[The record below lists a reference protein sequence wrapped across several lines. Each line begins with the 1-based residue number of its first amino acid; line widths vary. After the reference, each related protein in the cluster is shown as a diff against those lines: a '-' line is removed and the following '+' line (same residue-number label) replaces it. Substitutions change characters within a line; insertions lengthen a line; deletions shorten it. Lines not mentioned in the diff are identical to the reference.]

1 MTGKE
6 RMLIAMCGG
15 KPDHVPVCPDISN
28 MIPCR
33 LTGKTFEQIYL
44 YNNPPLG
51 RAYLEAVKHYG
62 FDGWYQ
68 YWQPKVT
75 WKSRHGVTTTFSNE
89 IHPLP
94 EGRYEQVAWC
104 KTSLGTFSEKYV
116 YYPADPPTQAERY
129 IKNIEKDLPAFLKW
143 MDADIVDID
152 WSGGAEDYARLGDLG
167 IWGVAVNVPGPQ
179 AWLWFIDGGMEAV
192 VGAIYDYPDLIDQW
206 YQVEHRRIIDMT
218 KRLLEA
224 PIKIDFIMLGA
235 SGLLTLSNPDIFLK
249 YSLPTVKEVTRLCKQ
264 ANMPT
269 MLHACGKS
277 KFLVESFVK
286 DTNLSCFN
294 PLEKPPMGDI
304 ELTEAK
310 KIAGGKMALMGNLHT
325 TDIMLR
331 GTVQDVIRESKKAI
345 DDAGAGG
352 GFILSTGDQ
361 CGRDTP
367 DENIRAMI
375 QVAQTYG
382 KY

>member
-15 KPDHVPVCPDISN
+15 KPDRVPVCPDISN

-44 YNNPPLG
+44 HNNPPLG
-51 RAYLEAVKHYG
+51 EAYYEAVKYFG

-68 YWQPKVT
+68 YWEPKVT
-75 WKSRHGVTTTFSNE
+75 WKSRHGMDAKISKE

-94 EGRYEQVAWC
+94 EGRFEQIAWC
-104 KTSLGTFSEKYV
+104 KTQAGTFREAFT
-116 YYPADPPTQAERY
+116 YYPADPPTQSERY
-129 IKNIEKDLPAFLKW
+129 IKNVEKDLPTLLKW
-143 MDADIVDID
+143 LDADIVDID

-167 IWGVAVNVPGPQ
+167 IWGLAVNVPGPQ
-179 AWLWFIDGGMEAV
+179 AWLWSIDGGMEAV
-192 VGAIYDYPDLIDQW
+192 VAAIYDYPDLIDQW

-218 KRLLEA
+218 KRILNA
-224 PIKIDFIMLGA
+224 PIKIDFILLGA

-286 DTNLSCFN
+286 ETDLNCFN

-304 ELTEAK
+304 ELSEAK
-310 KIAGGKMALMGNLHT
+310 KIAGGKMALMGNLLT
-325 TDIMLR
+325 TDTMLR
-331 GTVQDVIRESKKAI
+331 GTVQDVVRESKKAI